1 MIESMAGIRFGGIPI
16 GNTAEMTAITD
27 FLKDVFGSMTIGA
40 SGSLVELA
48 VFDTAVREIS
58 TFADN
63 QTRSSLMHSI
73 DQLRLYHGRATNV
86 DIHDLLTFLAN
97 QAFDGQSGDRR
108 HVTNDVVIILDH
120 SARESATLSASDRH
134 MLQNIQ
140 GRIVFIN
147 IGQPSSDV
155 INVSNSIFDLG
166 ILFYTLVHL
175 CPPYVYTSILMR
187 KKYL

>member
-1 MIESMAGIRFGGIPI
+1 MIESIAGFTFGGSTLPV
-16 GNTAEMTAITD
+16 GNTAHVTAIKD
-27 FLKDVFGSMTIGA
+27 FLKDVFGTMTIGP
-40 SGSLVELA
+40 SGSLVEMA

-73 DQLRLYHGRATNV
+73 DQLRHYHGRATNV

-120 SARESATLSASDRH
+120 SARESATLTASDRY

-140 GRIVFIN
+140 GRIIFIN

-155 INVSNSIFDLG
+155 INVSNSILDWRNL
-166 ILFYTLVHL
+166 IYTLVHVW
-175 CPPYVYTSILMR
+175 PPYVFKSIV
-187 KKYL
+187 Y